1 MGIFSRNSGGG
12 YMLFRFSKEIYNKE
26 AVLKAAYQYTDRAF
40 LHIDVDDTHYIVTVE
55 LKSKNETLTEEEFQN
70 EVLAQM
76 VRQQVRVQTKNVRE
90 LMLARA
96 FSSTIVEETP
106 EYEPNEQETFETD
119 INDILTDW
127 FEKYE

>member
-1 MGIFSRNSGGG
+1 
-12 YMLFRFSKEIYNKE
+12 MLFRFSKEIYNKE

-55 LKSKNETLTEEEFQN
+55 LKSKNETLTEEFQN

-76 VRQQVRVQTKNVRE
+76 VRQQVRIQTKNVRE

-96 FSSTIVEETP
+96 FSSTIIEETP